1 MGSTQQ
7 RPRGGDRWKEVGRA
21 RWEGRGDG
29 RSGVW
34 GDPLPAAGAPPPG
47 WALVGSMG
55 GAWTLAGASP
65 GCVGRGQQ
73 GAAWPCAG
81 GGGQSGRGSRLPAWC
96 ASPGRWVRLGV
107 GLQGADSPASQLQ
120 VSSGGVAGEEGA
132 AHLASGARPTAP
144 PCAKLTRR
152 GKGLP
157 VRGGRSQGPQRPVDV
172 GSRYAGHENGV
183 EVEGAVM
190 GLPSLPAAPLS
201 SFPPSAH
208 PSLEDYI

>member
-1 MGSTQQ
+1 ME
-7 RPRGGDRWKEVGRA
+7 R
-21 RWEGRGDG
+21 
-29 RSGVW
+29 
-34 GDPLPAAGAPPPG
+34 
-47 WALVGSMG
+47 
-55 GAWTLAGASP
+55 
-65 GCVGRGQQ
+65 
-73 GAAWPCAG
+73 
-81 GGGQSGRGSRLPAWC
+81 GGQSQMGGQGRREEWGVGRPAPGCWRASSGLGSGGQHGWSLDAGRCIAWMCGARAARRCVAVRGRGGAGQPGRGTRLPAWC

>member
-7 RPRGGDRWKEVGRA
+7 RPRGDRWKEVGRA

-81 GGGQSGRGSRLPAWC
+81 GRPAGPRHAAASLVHVPRPVGKAGCGAAGCGQPGLPA
-96 ASPGRWVRLGV
+96 
-107 GLQGADSPASQLQ
+107 
-120 VSSGGVAGEEGA
+120 SGFEWGCSRGGGA

-144 PCAKLTRR
+144 ACAKLTRR

>member
-1 MGSTQQ
+1 MGCGETRSPLLA
-7 RPRGGDRWKEVGRA
+7 RLLWAGLWWAAWVEPGRWPVHRLDVWGAGSKALRGRA
-21 RWEGRGDG
+21 RG
-29 RSGVW
+29 
-34 GDPLPAAGAPPPG
+34 
-47 WALVGSMG
+47 
-55 GAWTLAGASP
+55 
-65 GCVGRGQQ
+65 
-73 GAAWPCAG
+73 G
-81 GGGQSGRGSRLPAWC
+81 GGGQSGRGTRLPAWC
-96 ASPGRWVRLGV
+96 VSPGRWVRLGV
-107 GLQGADSPASQLQ
+107 GLQGADSRASQLQ